1 MADPTPI
8 KYSDLVKD
16 DGAITDLIQQLK
28 DLIDAYDAAAKRVQ
42 SAASDMAKSLNNVS
56 GATEEQRNAIALVS
70 KEADKLEQEYRD
82 AYSAQMEAKKASLEL
97 AAAKKEESQVTK
109 LLQQL
114 NVSAEGSYNR
124 LSAQYRLL
132 KIRINEMG
140 EADEKAVKQKRAMEK
155 EAQALYARMNDLQKA
170 TGKYTLQVGHYE
182 RALSGLPGPINQI
195 VSGFKNMGKELSAI
209 SGSEMPR
216 GTKAI
221 SMLSAGFAG
230 LTAAAVLFFR
240 SLSGAIKTITNFEQ
254 SVTNLSTILG
264 GTKEEMDMLE
274 QSALMLGRTTEYT
287 ASQVVGLQTELA
299 KLGFGPGS
307 IVAMEKPILQFA
319 TAVGA
324 DLSSA
329 ANVAGAT
336 LRSFGLTGKDTEEV
350 LATLAVATNKS
361 ALSFDRIQT
370 SMGTV
375 FPVAKS
381 FGLSIKDTAAL
392 LGSLANAGFDASSAA
407 TATRNIILNLANA
420 NGKLAKSLGGPVS
433 SFEEMIAG
441 LKELNRQGVD
451 LNTALELTDKRSVAA
466 FASLMSGTEKTL
478 ELRNALEDVSGE
490 LDRLQGERLN
500 TVEGSTKLLKSAW
513 EGLTLAFSNSTG
525 VMKSVVDWLTRII
538 EKTQALL
545 FPAQTLEAKWAQ
557 TYTEMFRN
565 AAKQGADIAIQTA
578 DEAVEKAR
586 KKLADAQDALA
597 KTSAFNAIKVAKNAK
612 KVEEAEAELNG
623 ALQAQLTL
631 RQSLEET
638 IPTAP
643 TSPSPNVPPSGGGGN
658 GKVAPEL
665 TAEYWVAKAK
675 AEADAYQKKLDDEL
689 AAEKKAALDR
699 IELQRQIIDYQI
711 AATDE
716 GSTEMLNLRLAKL
729 DIEREK
735 ELELNSR
742 KTEEMRIDEA
752 LINAKYDKLRLNEI
766 EKATEKAAEK
776 TEETIKK
783 VKKTKHYSSI
793 WDLIIPEGDTDEEKE
808 KMQSIKEAVAQMA
821 EQIVEFASQMIGY
834 WTEAADKAVQSA
846 DKQVEAAQRIVD
858 SEREAAANG
867 YANNVKSAE
876 RELAL
881 EKKKQQ
887 EALKEKEKAQKAQMA
902 IDTVTQAVSL
912 VTASANIWSS
922 MSSIPMVGPALAVAS
937 IALMWGSFLASKI
950 KAAQVAKETYAEGT
964 VELLQGGS
972 HASGH
977 DISLGR
983 KADGTERR
991 AEGGEFFAVINKRN
1005 SRRYRNIIPEVID
1018 SFNDGTF
1025 ADKYQRA
1032 NDSMA
1037 GYAVEMIGGGADL
1050 SRLEKGVDAIQRQGE
1065 NRRSVEGDKVVIRYK
1080 NLTRKIRYEN

>member
-1 MADPTPI
+1 
-8 KYSDLVKD
+8 
-16 DGAITDLIQQLK
+16 
-28 DLIDAYDAAAKRVQ
+28 
-42 SAASDMAKSLNNVS
+42 
-56 GATEEQRNAIALVS
+56 
-70 KEADKLEQEYRD
+70 
-82 AYSAQMEAKKASLEL
+82 
-97 AAAKKEESQVTK
+97 
-109 LLQQL
+109 
-114 NVSAEGSYNR
+114 
-124 LSAQYRLL
+124 
-132 KIRINEMG
+132 
-140 EADEKAVKQKRAMEK
+140 
-155 EAQALYARMNDLQKA
+155 
-170 TGKYTLQVGHYE
+170 
-182 RALSGLPGPINQI
+182 
-195 VSGFKNMGKELSAI
+195 
-209 SGSEMPR
+209 
-216 GTKAI
+216 
-221 SMLSAGFAG
+221 
-230 LTAAAVLFFR
+230 
-240 SLSGAIKTITNFEQ
+240 
-254 SVTNLSTILG
+254 
-264 GTKEEMDMLE
+264 
-274 QSALMLGRTTEYT
+274 
-287 ASQVVGLQTELA
+287 
-299 KLGFGPGS
+299 
-307 IVAMEKPILQFA
+307 
-319 TAVGA
+319 
-324 DLSSA
+324 
-329 ANVAGAT
+329 
-336 LRSFGLTGKDTEEV
+336 
-350 LATLAVATNKS
+350 
-361 ALSFDRIQT
+361 
-370 SMGTV
+370 
-375 FPVAKS
+375 
-381 FGLSIKDTAAL
+381 
-392 LGSLANAGFDASSAA
+392 
-407 TATRNIILNLANA
+407 
-420 NGKLAKSLGGPVS
+420 
-433 SFEEMIAG
+433 
-441 LKELNRQGVD
+441 
-451 LNTALELTDKRSVAA
+451 
-466 FASLMSGTEKTL
+466 
-478 ELRNALEDVSGE
+478 
-490 LDRLQGERLN
+490 
-500 TVEGSTKLLKSAW
+500 
-513 EGLTLAFSNSTG
+513 
-525 VMKSVVDWLTRII
+525 
-538 EKTQALL
+538 
-545 FPAQTLEAKWAQ
+545 
-557 TYTEMFRN
+557 
-565 AAKQGADIAIQTA
+565 
-578 DEAVEKAR
+578 
-586 KKLADAQDALA
+586 
-597 KTSAFNAIKVAKNAK
+597 
-612 KVEEAEAELNG
+612 
-623 ALQAQLTL
+623 
-631 RQSLEET
+631 
-638 IPTAP
+638 
-643 TSPSPNVPPSGGGGN
+643 
-658 GKVAPEL
+658 
-665 TAEYWVAKAK
+665 
-675 AEADAYQKKLDDEL
+675 
-689 AAEKKAALDR
+689 
-699 IELQRQIIDYQI
+699 
-711 AATDE
+711 
-716 GSTEMLNLRLAKL
+716 MLNLRLAKL